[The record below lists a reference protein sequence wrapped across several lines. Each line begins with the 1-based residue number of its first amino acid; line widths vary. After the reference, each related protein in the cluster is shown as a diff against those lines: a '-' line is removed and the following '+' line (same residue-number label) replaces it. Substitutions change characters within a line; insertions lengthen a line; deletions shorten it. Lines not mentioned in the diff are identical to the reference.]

1 MVSHLQHVNPDSE
14 VLLVGILPCA
24 AETSPGPE
32 GLFAWPNGLSAGI
45 SKVNEALE
53 DFASQH
59 HLVHYVD
66 CADEMLLQGQVRHQ
80 AYSGNPRVTKGLCF
94 CIKGCCSSLLCL
106 MCARGCCKSSSCQE
120 WQMHCITLVNFL
132 FSITASLICSWTLT
146 SCVEHL

>member
-45 SKVNEALE
+45 SRVNKALE
-53 DFASQH
+53 GFASQQ

-66 CADEMLLQGQVRHQ
+66 CTDEMLLQGQVRHQ
-80 AYSGNPRVTKGLCF
+80 AYSGNPRVTKGLF
-94 CIKGCCSSLLCL
+94 SHKRLLQFTFVSNV
-106 MCARGCCKSSSCQE
+106 CKRLLQVVFLPRMANGLHHACQ
-120 WQMHCITLVNFL
+120 LSV
-132 FSITASLICSWTLT
+132 
-146 SCVEHL
+146 